1 MPEELSK
8 TSALV
13 PLTDLEMGRLLRWA
27 RRIEDS
33 EEFPID
39 ELHISIVAKLE
50 RYSKGEK

>member
-13 PLTDLEMGRLLRWA
+13 ALTDIEIGRLLRWA

-33 EEFPID
+33 EESQID
-39 ELHISIVAKLE
+39 SVHISLVAKLE
-50 RYSKGEK
+50 RHKEN